1 MLYKCQ
7 SIHIYSPTPNLFW
20 LALALLLTGCGLDD
34 SAVVECRCTPET
46 AAGLFPACPSIFEV
60 VEREGR
66 EYWVTDGGDSLDAQ
80 LDWVTVR
87 GSAVHV
93 TRGSDGSPF
102 TTQMPDCPSGKQ
114 LSLLEP
120 TRPEYAL
127 FNLRSIFQASPQSR
141 NLDQYMDLLTEDFT
155 FLPDEQDILLH
166 PEVYDSASDT
176 LWNRVQER
184 GFAQA
189 ILAPERIGE
198 IRFIRWYKSSTDER
212 YLAEDQ
218 LLETFKFPYE
228 VEFVEKAAEGGE
240 AGLLAIKGWM
250 EIDLVTPTV
259 ENAVWTIQQWRDERD
274 PATAK
279 RSWGELRAEFAR

>member
-1 MLYKCQ
+1 MPWKRR
-7 SIHIYSPTPNLFW
+7 SIRTHRPTPNGLWFW
-20 LALALLLTGCGLDD
+20 LVLLAGCGLDD

-46 AAGLFPACPSIFEV
+46 AASLFPACPSIFAV
-60 VEREGR
+60 VESEGR
-66 EYWVTDGGDSLDAQ
+66 EYWVTDEGDSLDAE

-93 TRGSDGSPF
+93 ARGSDGSPF
-102 TTQMPDCPSGKQ
+102 ATQIPDCPSGQ
-114 LSLLEP
+114 RLSLLEP

-127 FNLRSIFQASPQSR
+127 FNLRTIFQAAPQSR
-141 NLDQYMDLLTEDFT
+141 NLDQYMDLLTADFT

-166 PEVYDSASDT
+166 PEVYDTASDT
-176 LWNRVQER
+176 LWNRAQER

-189 ILAPERIGE
+189 ILGPERIGE
-198 IRFIRWYKSSTDER
+198 IRFTRWYKSSTDER
-212 YLAEDQ
+212 ILAEDQ

-228 VEFVEKAAEGGE
+228 VEFVEKAGDGGE
-240 AGLLAIKGWM
+240 ASLLAIKGWM